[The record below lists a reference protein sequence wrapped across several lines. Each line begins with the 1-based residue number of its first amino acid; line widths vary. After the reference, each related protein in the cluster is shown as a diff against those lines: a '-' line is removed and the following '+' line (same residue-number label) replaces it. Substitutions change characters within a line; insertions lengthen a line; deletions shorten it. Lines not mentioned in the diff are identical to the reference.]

1 MFRSTEIRDIPGVI
15 LASFSVA
22 IALTQSIAC
31 QFRVE
36 GLTGFSNIS
45 FPCFS
50 TKAFALLAS
59 IESSQGSRTSSLT

>member
-1 MFRSTEIRDIPGVI
+1 MGGGRTFWMFQLRE
-15 LASFSVA
+15 L
-22 IALTQSIAC
+22 
-31 QFRVE
+31 E

-59 IESSQGSRTSSLT
+59 IESNQGSCTLSLT